1 MKQCEIWLAD
11 LNPVKGSEQEGSRPV
26 VIISGNMLNEYLPV
40 VITCPFSSK
49 IKGYKGNL
57 VLEPD
62 DINGL
67 AEKSEVMVFQIRSV
81 SKERL
86 VKRIGRISVS
96 QLKELKQGLDD
107 ILRY

>member
-11 LNPVKGSEQEGSRPV
+11 LNPVRGSEQEGFRPV
-26 VIISGNMLNEYLPV
+26 VIVSGNVVNTHLPV
-40 VITCPFSSK
+40 VIICPLTTK
-49 IKGYKGNL
+49 IKGYKGNV

-62 DINGL
+62 PGNGL
-67 AEKSEVMVFQIRSV
+67 TQKSEIVIFQIRSV

-86 VKRIGRISVS
+86 LRKIGEIPENR
-96 QLKELKQGLDD
+96 LKEIKQGLED